1 MAISGVSGSGTSYRD
16 NWEKNGGIY
25 GNEETDGT
33 EDTDSTAKIWDA
45 VFTDKKQN
53 SVSVDDFLTLMV
65 AQMTNQDFMNPMD
78 DTQFVT
84 QLAQFSS
91 MQMMQEMSNY
101 SKTSYVMSLVGKDVT
116 AARITVSG
124 ELLKETGPVQKVTLS
139 NNEFGIYVNGKKFS
153 LEQIME
159 IGTTGETDSSGNPV
173 VKEEDTTERK
183 AYLNSLLGHEVTVT
197 WTKKDEDGQEIEM
210 TATGVVEKVST
221 KDGKYR
227 VCIGGEWF
235 SLNDVTEVGDK
246 VEENDPEEIPPVE
259 DNDPAEGDGT
269 VEGDTTVEGGESTET
284 PPPETVPTPE
294 QPETPETTD
303 PTPEEN
309 DLPLEEAKEV

>member
-1 MAISGVSGSGTSYRD
+1 MAISGVSGSGTSYRE
-16 NWEKNGGIY
+16 NWETNGGIY
-25 GNEETDGT
+25 GSEQTEGT
-33 EDTDSTAKIWDA
+33 EGADSTDKIWNA
-45 VFTDKKQN
+45 VFTDKKEN

-101 SKTSYVMSLVGKDVT
+101 SKTSYVMSLVGRDVT

-173 VKEEDTTERK
+173 IKEEDTTERK

-197 WTKKDEDGQEIEM
+197 WTEKDEDGQEVEK

-259 DNDPAEGDGT
+259 DNDPVEGDGT
-269 VEGDTTVEGGESTET
+269 VEGGENTET

-294 QPETPETTD
+294 QPDETPETTD
-303 PTPEEN
+303 PTPEED